1 MTNVAF
7 MGLGRMG
14 SGMAERLLAS
24 GHRVSVYNRTL
35 SRMDALVRRGAS
47 AHTSPKD
54 ACVGADA
61 VIAMVADDTASRD
74 IWFGEDGVFAA
85 NPRAGILAIEC
96 STLSHDW
103 VMELAA
109 EAHRR
114 ELRYIDS
121 PVTGLPNMAAAGDL
135 TLLVGADA
143 EDLKL
148 AQPLLAAFS
157 RQSIHFGPIGA
168 GTTYKLMIN
177 LLGAI
182 QVASVA
188 ESMAIAERAGLNLR
202 TVAEAI
208 AAGQAASPQVVRNA
222 RRIVEGKHDSDV
234 LFTPELRL
242 KDVRYAL
249 QLAQKL
255 GVGAPFGTLASSA
268 YAQLCELGHAQ
279 ANESKIIE
287 VARAQPAVRTVS

>member
-1 MTNVAF
+1 MANVAF

-14 SGMAERLLAS
+14 SGMAERLLAA
-24 GHRVSVYNRTL
+24 GHRVCVYNRTP
-35 SRMDALVRRGAS
+35 SRSDALVRRGAS
-47 AHTSPKD
+47 AHASPKD

-61 VIAMVADDTASRD
+61 VIAMVADDTASRE

-85 NPRAGILAIEC
+85 NLRAGILAIEC
-96 STLSHDW
+96 STLSHDC

-109 EAHRR
+109 EAQRR

-182 QVASVA
+182 QIASVA
-188 ESMAIAERAGLNLR
+188 ETMAIAERGGLNLR
-202 TVAEAI
+202 TVADAI

-222 RRIVEGKHDSDV
+222 RRIVEGNHDSNV

-287 VARAQPAVRTVS
+287 VARAQPAVRP

>member
-1 MTNVAF
+1 MANVAF

-14 SGMAERLLAS
+14 SGMAERLLAA
-24 GHRVSVYNRTL
+24 GHRVSVYNRTP
-35 SRMDALVRRGAS
+35 SRSDALVRRGAS
-47 AHTSPKD
+47 AHASPKA
-54 ACVGADA
+54 ACIGADA
-61 VIAMVADDTASRD
+61 VIAMVADDTASRE
-74 IWFGEDGVFAA
+74 IWFGGDGVFAA

-109 EAHRR
+109 EAQRR

-135 TLLVGADA
+135 TLLAGADA
-143 EDLKL
+143 QDLKL

-157 RQSIHFGPIGA
+157 RQTIHFGPIGA

-182 QVASVA
+182 QIASVA

-222 RRIVEGKHDSDV
+222 RRIVEGNHDSDV

-255 GVGAPFGTLASSA
+255 DVGAPFGTLASNA
-268 YAQLCELGHAQ
+268 YAQLCELGHDQ

-287 VARAQPAVRTVS
+287 VARAQSALRP

>member
-1 MTNVAF
+1 MVNVAF

-14 SGMAERLLAS
+14 SGMAERLLAA
-24 GHRVSVYNRTL
+24 GHRVSVYNRTP

-47 AHTSPKD
+47 AHASPKD
-54 ACVGADA
+54 ACVGTDA
-61 VIAMVADDTASRD
+61 IIAMVADDTASRD
-74 IWFGEDGVFAA
+74 IWFGEDGAFAA

-109 EAHRR
+109 EAQRR

-202 TVAEAI
+202 TVADAI

-222 RRIVEGKHDSDV
+222 RRIVEGNHDRDV

-249 QLAQKL
+249 QLTQKL

-287 VARAQPAVRTVS
+287 VARAQPAVS